1 MAPSG
6 DGQLLGGIQD
16 IFVLQAK
23 VLGQLINSDFAA
35 AGHSGLRSVRARCA
49 SGLHTRGASVHLA
62 SAAATR
68 GSVSRSCSAVIKS
81 SETWQRRDF

>member
-1 MAPSG
+1 MAPCR

-35 AGHSGLRSVRARCA
+35 AGHSVGVSDRAGHGEPRCPHA
-49 SGLHTRGASVHLA
+49 
-62 SAAATR
+62 
-68 GSVSRSCSAVIKS
+68 K
-81 SETWQRRDF
+81 

>member
-1 MAPSG
+1 MALCR

-49 SGLHTRGASVHLA
+49 SGLHTSGANVHLA

-68 GSVSRSCSAVIKS
+68 GSVSRSFSAVIKP

>member
-1 MAPSG
+1 MAPCR

-49 SGLHTRGASVHLA
+49 SGLHTRGASIHFA

-68 GSVSRSCSAVIKS
+68 DSVSRPCSAVIKS